1 VQRRIHSL
9 RQKLQGRSHVIQEID
24 LIETSVRSLADM
36 WAIFDNSE
44 DVPKMIAFV
53 ESEKIEIL
61 DSDVFNI
68 LLKYRGNQ

>member
-1 VQRRIHSL
+1 L

-24 LIETSVRSLADM
+24 LIETSVRSLADLR
-36 WAIFDNSE
+36 AIFDNSE